1 MKKRIEHMVHAVVS
15 GFIMFCTMAMLIAG
29 IAYASS
35 APSVI
40 SQSNS
45 ISAYLNGIGI
55 GETNR
60 TYQVLSETEVFPL
73 LEKSTPVINITKLH

>member
-1 MKKRIEHMVHAVVS
+1 MRKRIEHMVHAVVS

-45 ISAYLNGIGI
+45 ISAYLSGVGMA
-55 GETNR
+55 EPSR
-60 TYQVLSETEVFPL
+60 TYQVLSKTEVFPL
-73 LEKSTPVINITKLH
+73 ESTPISNITKLH